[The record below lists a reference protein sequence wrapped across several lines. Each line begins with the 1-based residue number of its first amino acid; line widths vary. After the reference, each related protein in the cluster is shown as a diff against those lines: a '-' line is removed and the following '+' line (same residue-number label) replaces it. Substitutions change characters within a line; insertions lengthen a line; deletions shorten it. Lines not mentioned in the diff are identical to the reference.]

1 MVLYIQEKHES
12 MILKTKLGEKLTSV
26 ELRTGEAMSYL
37 EKFSLKGIIS
47 HIKKVKQP
55 KELLYLVTNKVSK
68 RETLHT
74 VSG

>member
-1 MVLYIQEKHES
+1 MT
-12 MILKTKLGEKLTSV
+12 LKTKQGGKLTSV

-37 EKFSLKGIIS
+37 KKFSLKDIIS
-47 HIKKVKQP
+47 HIKKAKQP

-68 RETLHT
+68 RETVHT